1 MTAATVPALLDS
13 PALLQLV
20 LGLALNLTFASV
32 VIWGTYFRLYRN
44 REYVFTYLLFNT
56 ITFFLCFLLRRVSVE
71 LGMSLALFGV
81 FGILRYRTDQIRT
94 RELTYLFI
102 VIGIGLLNAI
112 AVGAVS
118 LAELLLT
125 NLVIAGMTGA
135 LEHGFSRPRERTV
148 PMLYDQLALLQPG
161 NEELLLT
168 DLRTRTGLAALRVE
182 ITRVDFLH
190 DAAEIVVTARTATDE
205 RRGPSSSS
213 SSHRSVP

>member
-1 MTAATVPALLDS
+1 MTAASVPALLDS
-13 PALLQLV
+13 PALIQLL
-20 LGLALNLTFASV
+20 LGLALDLTFASL

-56 ITFFLCFLLRRVSVE
+56 ITFFLCLLLRRVSVG

-118 LAELLLT
+118 LAELVLT
-125 NLVIAGMTGA
+125 NVVIAGMTGA

-161 NEELLLT
+161 SEELLLI
-168 DLRTRTGLAALRVE
+168 DLRHRTGLDALRVE
-182 ITRVDFLH
+182 IMRVDFLR
-190 DAAEIVVTARTATDE
+190 DAAEIVVTASSATDE
-205 RRGPSSSS
+205 SRGPSSS
-213 SSHRSVP
+213 HRSFP

>member
-1 MTAATVPALLDS
+1 MTAAWVPALVDP
-13 PALLQLV
+13 PALLQLT
-20 LGLALNLTFASV
+20 LGLALNLTFASL

-56 ITFFLCFLLRRVSVE
+56 ITFFLCLLLRRVSVE

-81 FGILRYRTDQIRT
+81 FGILRYRTEQIRT

-125 NLVIAGMTGA
+125 NVVITGLTMA
-135 LEHGFSRPRERTV
+135 LELRFSHPRERSV

-161 NEELLLT
+161 SEQLLLT
-168 DLRTRTGLAALRVE
+168 DLQRRTGLAALRVE
-182 ITRVDFLH
+182 IVRVDFLR
-190 DAAEIVVTARTATDE
+190 DAAELIVTARSIADE
-205 RRGPSSSS
+205 NDRPPSST
-213 SSHRSVP
+213 RSLL